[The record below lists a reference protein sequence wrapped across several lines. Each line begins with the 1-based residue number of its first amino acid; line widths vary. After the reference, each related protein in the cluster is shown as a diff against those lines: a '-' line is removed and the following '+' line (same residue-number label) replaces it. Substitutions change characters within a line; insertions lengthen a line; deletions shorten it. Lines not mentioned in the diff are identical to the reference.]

1 MKTKKTRH
9 AVYNINYHLVW
20 CSKYRKPILTGDVK
34 DLVEKTIK
42 EVCLQRGWELINLS
56 VQPDHL
62 HVFIS
67 VSPIFAPMFVVKV
80 LKGTTAVRTVKIYRF
95 AKRFWSPSYYVGTA
109 GTVTEQTIQKY
120 IQEQETKQNNN
131 SPLQQDCNVPL

>member
-1 MKTKKTRH
+1 MLCFGILMRIKKTRH
-9 AVYNINYHLVW
+9 SVYNINYHLVW
-20 CSKYRKPILTGDVK
+20 CPKYRKKILIGEVK

-42 EVCLQRGWELINLS
+42 EVCNARGWELISLS

-62 HVFIS
+62 HAFLS
-67 VSPIFAPMFVVKV
+67 VSPIFSPMFVVKV
-80 LKGTTAVRTVKIYRF
+80 LKGTTAVRAVKEHRF

-120 IQEQETKQNNN
+120 IQEQEK
-131 SPLQQDCNVPL
+131 PR

>member
-1 MKTKKTRH
+1 MLCIYPLMRIKKTRH
-9 AVYNINYHLVW
+9 TIYNINYHLVW
-20 CSKYRKPILTGDVK
+20 CPKYRKKVLIGEVK

-42 EVCLQRGWELINLS
+42 EVCLQRGWEIINIS

-62 HVFIS
+62 HIFIS

-80 LKGTTAVRTVKIYRF
+80 LKGATAIRAMKEHRF
-95 AKRFWSPSYYVGTA
+95 AKRFWSPGYYVGTA

-120 IQEQETKQNNN
+120 IQEQETR
-131 SPLQQDCNVPL
+131 

>member
-1 MKTKKTRH
+1 MRTKKTRH

-20 CSKYRKPILTGDVK
+20 CSKYHKQILVGEVK
-34 DLVEKTIK
+34 DLVENTIK
-42 EVCLQRGWELINLS
+42 EVCTQRGWELISLS

-62 HVFIS
+62 HTFVS

-80 LKGTTAVRTVKIYRF
+80 LKGATAVRAVKEHRF

-120 IQEQETKQNNN
+120 IKEQETR
-131 SPLQQDCNVPL
+131 

>member
-1 MKTKKTRH
+1 MRTKKIRH
-9 AVYNINYHLVW
+9 VIYNINYHLVW
-20 CSKYRKPILTGDVK
+20 CPKYRKKVLIGNCKELI
-34 DLVEKTIK
+34 EKTIK

-56 VQPDHL
+56 TQSDHL

-67 VSPIFAPMFVVKV
+67 VPPMFSPMFVVKV
-80 LKGTTAVRTVKIYRF
+80 LKGTTAIRAMREHRF

-120 IQEQETKQNNN
+120 IQEQERR
-131 SPLQQDCNVPL
+131 

>member
-1 MKTKKTRH
+1 
-9 AVYNINYHLVW
+9 LV
-20 CSKYRKPILTGDVK
+20 GDAK

-42 EVCLQRGWELINLS
+42 EVCNSRGWELISLS

-62 HVFIS
+62 HVFLS
-67 VSPIFAPMFVVKV
+67 VPPIFSPMFVVKV
-80 LKGTTAVRTVKIYRF
+80 LKGSTAVRAVKEHRF

-120 IQEQETKQNNN
+120 IQEQTR
-131 SPLQQDCNVPL
+131 

>member
-1 MKTKKTRH
+1 MRTKKTRH

-20 CSKYRKPILTGDVK
+20 CPKYRKPILVGKVK
-34 DLVEKTIK
+34 EIAEKTIK
-42 EVCLQRGWELINLS
+42 EACLQRGWELISLS

-62 HVFIS
+62 HIFLS
-67 VSPIFAPMFVVKV
+67 VSPIFSPMFVVKV
-80 LKGTTAVRTVKIYRF
+80 LKGTTAVRAIKEHRF

-120 IQEQETKQNNN
+120 IQEQEKR
-131 SPLQQDCNVPL
+131 

>member
-1 MKTKKTRH
+1 MLCFYLLMRTKKTRR

-20 CSKYRKPILTGDVK
+20 CPKYRKKVLTGKVK

-42 EVCLQRGWELINLS
+42 EVCLVRGWELFSLS
-56 VQPDHL
+56 VQPDRL
-62 HVFIS
+62 HVFLS

-80 LKGTTAVRTVKIYRF
+80 LKGATAVRAVKEHRF

-109 GTVTEQTIQKY
+109 GTVTEQTIQRY
-120 IQEQETKQNNN
+120 IKEQKMR
-131 SPLQQDCNVPL
+131 

>member
-20 CSKYRKPILTGDVK
+20 CPKYLKPVLIGKTK
-34 DLVEKTIK
+34 TIVENTIK
-42 EVCLQRGWELINLS
+42 EVCLERGWELINLS

-62 HVFIS
+62 HIFVS
-67 VSPIFAPMFVVKV
+67 VSPIFAPMFVIKV
-80 LKGTTAVRTVKIYRF
+80 LKGTTAVRAIKEHRF

-109 GTVTEQTIQKY
+109 GAVTESTIKKY
-120 IQEQETKQNNN
+120 IQEQERR
-131 SPLQQDCNVPL
+131 